1 MTQIDT
7 SHAGVGG
14 KPGFTLWPAQSPA
27 GQFATDNGGTEYL
40 MSSDAG
46 DEAQCDSGEPCEA
59 GTGTSTNLLV
69 WNLTNT
75 SSLDTA
81 SPAPSL
87 SMKVL
92 TVGQYGIPPKSNQ
105 KPGDFP
111 LGQCLNDDP
120 CATFLNGA
128 PDPFKPEVISH
139 LDSND
144 TRMQQT
150 WFANGKLWGAL
161 DTALTVEGQNKAGI
175 EYFIVNPS
183 AGKVLLGGY
192 LGLAGNN
199 LTYPAIATTPSGRG
213 VMAFTVVGDDHYPSA
228 GYSGIDAEVGAG
240 DIHIAS
246 EGLGVSDGF
255 TSYSSTSVIRLARV
269 GATTGL
275 PPSTGTASGSHPS
288 RSSRPARLPSSS
300 RPRSGAVAARA
311 ARWATGA
318 HGSARSRRSSPPL
331 IEKSEEAACGRP
343 LPSQR
348 GLRLE
353 QSSGWLRSVVRLPFE
368 PTAVSL

>member
-1 MTQIDT
+1 MLTLDVDPETGDFLGSNHLDIAVSETASPLGAWAIYRLPVQDDGTDGTPDHGCPANNDGTGHGPCLGDYPHIGADANGFYITTNEYAFLPAFVYMGAQVYAFSKAALAANASSVTVTQFDT

-183 AGKVLLGGY
+183 AGKCSWADTSDWPG
-192 LGLAGNN
+192 
-199 LTYPAIATTPSGRG
+199 TT
-213 VMAFTVVGDDHYPSA
+213 
-228 GYSGIDAEVGAG
+228 
-240 DIHIAS
+240 
-246 EGLGVSDGF
+246 
-255 TSYSSTSVIRLARV
+255 
-269 GATTGL
+269 
-275 PPSTGTASGSHPS
+275 
-288 RSSRPARLPSSS
+288 
-300 RPRSGAVAARA
+300 
-311 ARWATGA
+311 
-318 HGSARSRRSSPPL
+318 
-331 IEKSEEAACGRP
+331 
-343 LPSQR
+343 
-348 GLRLE
+348 
-353 QSSGWLRSVVRLPFE
+353 
-368 PTAVSL
+368 